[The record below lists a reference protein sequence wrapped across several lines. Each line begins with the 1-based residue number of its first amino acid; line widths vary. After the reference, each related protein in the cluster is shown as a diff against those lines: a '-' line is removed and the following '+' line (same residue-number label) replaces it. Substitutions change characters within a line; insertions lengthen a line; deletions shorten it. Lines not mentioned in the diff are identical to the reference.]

1 MMYSK
6 EQIEHSDFIL
16 KTMAA
21 HGGRMEKSHLSGM
34 LSEKYNYARAPH
46 LQLEQLIITEGMIER
61 ENAWIFLTKSG
72 IKASKMG
79 FDKYLKCQDAL
90 ERIRENKD
98 IVSLATGLGTLI
110 GAAVTLLTRCT

>member
-1 MMYSK
+1 MYSK

-16 KTMAA
+16 KLMAA
-21 HGGRMEKSHLSGM
+21 HGGRMEKSHLAGM

-46 LQLEQLIITEGMIER
+46 LQLEQLIITDGMIER

-72 IKASKMG
+72 IKASKVG
-79 FDKYLKCQDAL
+79 FGKYITRQDFL

-98 IVSLATGLGTLI
+98 IVSFATGVGTLV
-110 GAAVTLLTRCT
+110 GAAITLLTQCT